1 MSSTKKIT
9 KTCTFFLCLEV
20 AQKIVHTHFVLRKFG
35 VVRCVIYF
43 LLVSTSAGSPQLWF
57 LDIFLGQVLSFF
69 FLVSEP
75 GRSEPGAVFFF
86 CLVSEPGRSGPGAL
100 FFLLGIMGQIRGV
113 PADG

>member
-1 MSSTKKIT
+1 MT

-20 AQKIVHTHFVLRKFG
+20 AQKNVHAHFVLPKFG

-75 GRSEPGAVFFF
+75 GWSELGSVFLFW
-86 CLVSEPGRSGPGAL
+86 LVSEPGRS
-100 FFLLGIMGQIRGV
+100 FFLNGILSQIRSV
-113 PADG
+113 TADGEKRVFHRS